1 MDKRQI
7 TKAEKETILLTSEAD
22 DVWSIFTYNSR
33 LKKRLREF
41 AAQHP
46 DICKLTHEDR
56 ELGSVIYKVWKSRL
70 SIRLTAP
77 YSEAR
82 RKAAS
87 EYAKKN
93 GIASVGVAADIYDKS

>member
-1 MDKRQI
+1 MDKRQV

-56 ELGSVIYKVWKSRL
+56 ELGSVIYRVQKSRL

-93 GIASVGVAADIYDKS
+93 NNFSTSIQHD